1 MQDHE
6 KTKVPRGIEG
16 LFRHECKI
24 YVLVTLFTCDLDCG
38 HGDVR
43 LLGME
48 VSENKNLEPFDEQK
62 SRVYNLLRQCCDL
75 NRT

>member
-1 MQDHE
+1 MKRLRSQE
-6 KTKVPRGIEG
+6 ESNLKPSVRIVPPRVQI
-16 LFRHECKI
+16 H
-24 YVLVTLFTCDLDCG
+24 VLVTLFTYDLDCG

-62 SRVYNLLRQCCDL
+62 SRVYYLLRQCCD
-75 NRT
+75 

>member
-1 MQDHE
+1 M
-6 KTKVPRGIEG
+6 KRLRIVPPRVQNLRSCYSIY
-16 LFRHECKI
+16 LF
-24 YVLVTLFTCDLDCG
+24 DLDCG

-62 SRVYNLLRQCCDL
+62 SRVYNLLRQCCD
-75 NRT
+75 

>member
-1 MQDHE
+1 MKRLRSQE
-6 KTKVPRGIEG
+6 ESN
-16 LFRHECKI
+16 HECKI

-48 VSENKNLEPFDEQK
+48 VSENKNL
-62 SRVYNLLRQCCDL
+62 
-75 NRT
+75 